1 MVENLEMPLLK
12 CDSKTTAICFFK
24 GEVQHLVP
32 FVELSSLE
40 DSNLS
45 SLYNTLSH
53 GGSLEYFDKL
63 YTSCLEYLHP
73 EAGRGSMYHVVSFCW
88 TSDSIQGRQIQTFV

>member
-1 MVENLEMPLLK
+1 MIAKPQLFVL
-12 CDSKTTAICFFK
+12 FK

-53 GGSLEYFDKL
+53 GGSLEYFGKL

-73 EAGRGSMYHVVSFCW
+73 EAGRGSMHHVVCFCW
-88 TSDSIQGRQIQTFV
+88 TSDSI

>member
-1 MVENLEMPLLK
+1 MIAKPQLFVL
-12 CDSKTTAICFFK
+12 FK
-24 GEVQHLVP
+24 GEVEQLVP

-53 GGSLEYFDKL
+53 GGLLEYFDKL
-63 YTSCLEYLHP
+63 YTSCLGILTSGGGDPCTMLCAFVGLQIILWQLITIALHFYP
-73 EAGRGSMYHVVSFCW
+73 VYYKIPADH
-88 TSDSIQGRQIQTFV
+88 